1 MSEASDK
8 YERDVAANINGT
20 IKGLMAE
27 RPVVST
33 SFPDVRMKYKYL
45 NEVWLEVKMNH
56 TDNMMNPRF
65 SYIDGKWITPESYKS
80 PGTDRLCQL
89 WNASLDA
96 KRWIENLKI
105 HLLKNN
111 FKGDVSKISLYS
123 SKTERKKDQNSIYVE
138 EMKGYLET
146 LPNKNICKVPN
157 VNVGELATLHY
168 LKGKA
173 APAHYLSSG
182 DDFYQFGTGNPLR
195 IPGSIQNMPNVPVF
209 ASSAGTNEVVLR
221 VGDRSS
227 NFEIQAEVKA
237 RHLTKSDY
245 SVKPGSTKLNPFR
258 FIDPRL

>member
-1 MSEASDK
+1 MEIIMSETSDQ
-8 YERDVAANINGT
+8 YERDVANHINGT

-27 RPVVST
+27 RPKVST
-33 SFPDVRMKYKYL
+33 SFPDVRMKYKNL
-45 NEVWLEVKMNH
+45 NEIWLEVKMNH

-65 SYIDGKWITPESYKS
+65 SYVDGKWITPESYKS
-80 PGTDRLCQL
+80 PGTDKLCEY
-89 WNASLDA
+89 WNASQEA
-96 KRWIENLKI
+96 KTWIDNLKI

-123 SKTERKKDQNSIYVE
+123 SKTERKKDSNSIYVD

-146 LPNKNICKVPN
+146 LTNKNICKVSN

-173 APAHYLSSG
+173 AIAYYLSSG
-182 DDFYQFGTGNPLR
+182 DDFYQFGTDNPFR
-195 IPGSIQNMPNVPVF
+195 IPYVPVF
-209 ASSAGTNEVVLR
+209 ATSAGTNDIVLR

-237 RHLTKSDY
+237 RFLQKSTY
-245 SVKPGSTKLNPFR
+245 SVKPGSAKLNPFR
-258 FIDPRL
+258 FIDPKL